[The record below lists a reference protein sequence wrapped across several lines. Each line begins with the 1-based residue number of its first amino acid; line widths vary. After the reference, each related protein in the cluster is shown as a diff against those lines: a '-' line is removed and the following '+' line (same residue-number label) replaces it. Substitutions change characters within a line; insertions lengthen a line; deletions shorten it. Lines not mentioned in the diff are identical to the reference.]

1 MEDNYEEF
9 AFLNEEM
16 NDPFSNK
23 IPLWPMNQKKTVAAM
38 EKVFS
43 EANSKNINNFK
54 QIPVSFGR
62 GIEKKNLRYSRQ
74 SDATKRNTKRKYHK
88 NTMKK

>member
-9 AFLNEEM
+9 SFLNEEM

-38 EKVFS
+38 EKVLS
-43 EANSKNINNFK
+43 GANSNFK
-54 QIPVSFGR
+54 QIPVSLGR
-62 GIEKKNLRYSRQ
+62 GIEKK
-74 SDATKRNTKRKYHK
+74 TTV
-88 NTMKK
+88 

>member
-9 AFLNEEM
+9 ALLNEEM
-16 NDPFSNK
+16 DDPFSNK

-38 EKVFS
+38 EKVLS

-54 QIPVSFGR
+54 QIPVSLGR
-62 GIEKKNLRYSRQ
+62 GIEKNYGIVDRRMQ
-74 SDATKRNTKRKYHK
+74 QNATQNANITK
-88 NTMKK
+88 TQ